1 MRIRVGC
8 ALPLPRLR
16 AALGSVRKPVGRE
29 VLRSRHPEAGR
40 LCRPGLCRVAGRRIG
55 LPDLSCVA
63 RPGLVL
69 QVDLLRQSLA
79 HRHPELEIRS
89 VDGFQ
94 GREKEAVILS
104 FVRSNRKG
112 AGLGRPRSPVV
123 RTQCFRCPGPK
134 FYPWLWN
141 WDLTSLSRWL

>member
-1 MRIRVGC
+1 MLGC
-8 ALPLPRLR
+8 GSPLPRLC
-16 AALGSVRKPVGRE
+16 AALWFMRTPVGSE
-29 VLRSRHPEAGR
+29 VLRSHHPEAAAAPWAGR
-40 LCRPGLCRVAGRRIG
+40 LCRPGLRRVAGQCVG
-55 LPDLSCVA
+55 PPDLSCVA
-63 RPGLVL
+63 RPGSVL

-112 AGLGRPRSPVV
+112 AGLGLPGSPVA
-123 RTQCFRCPGPK
+123 RT
-134 FYPWLWN
+134 
-141 WDLTSLSRWL
+141 